1 MMPDLREDSEA
12 EDENTEGLVSHEED
26 TEDTELV
33 LSRARAHR
41 ARWRG
46 NGSEPASTGGTPRC
60 TRRGASEEPAR
71 GPAQRQHG
79 AGHAASFQAACENVG
94 TGAGGRYVTGQ
105 QSATRARR
113 DNRPVGT
120 QGAATSDSRGT
131 DRQVAHPPPRHRP
144 VVVRGSTDGRRGAEA
159 PKSIKRKRPDEAQQD
174 PAREGS
180 GNRNSA
186 RARDRHHGR
195 LLPETERGRRC
206 SGG

>member
-1 MMPDLREDSEA
+1 MMPDLRENSEA

-79 AGHAASFQAACENVG
+79 AGHAASFQAGCENAG

-120 QGAATSDSRGT
+120 QGAATSDSRWT
-131 DRQVAHPPPRHRP
+131 DGQVAHPPPRHRP
-144 VVVRGSTDGRRGAEA
+144 VVVRGSTDGRRGTDRTRQGGLQAGPA
-159 PKSIKRKRPDEAQQD
+159 TGGRTPKPQRASIGTSGT
-174 PAREGS
+174 REEH
-180 GNRNSA
+180 R
-186 RARDRHHGR
+186 
-195 LLPETERGRRC
+195 T
-206 SGG
+206 GGPKESN